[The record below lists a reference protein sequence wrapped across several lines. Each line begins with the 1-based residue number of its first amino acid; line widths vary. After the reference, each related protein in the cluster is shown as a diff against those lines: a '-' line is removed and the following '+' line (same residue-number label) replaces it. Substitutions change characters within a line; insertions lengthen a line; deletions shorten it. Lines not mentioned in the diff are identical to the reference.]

1 LQRLLEIIDPVIS
14 NQKLWR
20 ILSESEKPL
29 KPQLSDGN
37 PISSTDILG
46 TAQNVQ
52 NKQLKSKGSSSI
64 FAEAFS
70 IPNSRKLSPIQKR
83 VQLNMSKK

>member
-1 LQRLLEIIDPVIS
+1 MIPVIS

-20 ILSESEKPL
+20 ILSELEKPL

-37 PISSTDILG
+37 PTSSTDILG

-52 NKQLKSKGSSSI
+52 NKQPKSKGSSSS
-64 FAEAFS
+64 FAEAF
-70 IPNSRKLSPIQKR
+70 PNPPQTFVYATTS
-83 VQLNMSKK
+83 SKKHGAS